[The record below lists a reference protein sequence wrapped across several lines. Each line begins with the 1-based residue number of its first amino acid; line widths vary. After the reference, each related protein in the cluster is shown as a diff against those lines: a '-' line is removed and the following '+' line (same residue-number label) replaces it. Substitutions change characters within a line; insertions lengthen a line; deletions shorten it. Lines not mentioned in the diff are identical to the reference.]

1 MDSFP
6 ASIAAHVDES
16 EVWFRRKVYLKT
28 ALFIVCFVGV
38 GLSLIL
44 LLT

>member
-1 MDSFP
+1 MDSFSVGLP
-6 ASIAAHVDES
+6 AQADES

-28 ALFIVCFVGV
+28 AIFIVCFVGV

-44 LLT
+44 LFP